1 MSLDAPLIT
10 PPRPD
15 PRRPTPT
22 YTRPSPLGPDT
33 AQGQPQWYQV
43 LDNTLERRQLGT
55 TWILPELTDNKVTLR
70 PELPFECAIGSMSNI
85 TRAAP
90 RGPSNRADLTA
101 SHEHRIDDFLH

>member
-10 PPRPD
+10 PTRPD

-33 AQGQPQWYQV
+33 AQGQPQRYQV
-43 LDNTLERRQLGT
+43 LDNTFERRQLGT
-55 TWILPELTDNKVTLR
+55 TLILPESIDNVVTLR
-70 PELPFECAIGSMSNI
+70 PKLPFECAIGSMSNI

-90 RGPSNRADLTA
+90 RGQSNHADLTA
-101 SHEHRIDDFLH
+101 SHKHRIGDFLH